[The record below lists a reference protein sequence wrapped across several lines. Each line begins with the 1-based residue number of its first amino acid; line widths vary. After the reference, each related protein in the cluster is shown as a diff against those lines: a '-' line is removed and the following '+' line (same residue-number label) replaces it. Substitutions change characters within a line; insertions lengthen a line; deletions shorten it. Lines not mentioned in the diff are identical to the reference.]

1 MNSQYSCWENPIDR
15 NLAGNS
21 PWGHKESDTTE
32 HLSIEH
38 RQQCIMI
45 ICMFTYVSVFF
56 ILGEQLKKIPG
67 FCSCELP
74 EARSHVCF
82 VPYFIS
88 CPALWHSTYQMI
100 TYIYILS
107 LVFKRIPLHT
117 LLVKFL
123 LSKINY
129 PIFWQLFSILETKDR
144 TPLLLLLICVSSFWL
159 GVHGFHI
166 CREISD
172 PPK

>member
-1 MNSQYSCWENPIDR
+1 MPGTGSASRCWVSLIILWGSPAILLDPEFGLWSCLPTHLLVGSLLNYLLFFLQFFFFFLIFSLWNYFYTFHVINVVLQQGESHRQR

-38 RQQCIMI
+38 RWQCIMI

-56 ILGEQLKKIPG
+56 ILWEQLKKITG
-67 FCSCELP
+67 FYSCELP

-88 CPALWHSTYQMI
+88 CTW
-100 TYIYILS
+100 
-107 LVFKRIPLHT
+107 LVA
-117 LLVKFL
+117 
-123 LSKINY
+123 
-129 PIFWQLFSILETKDR
+129 
-144 TPLLLLLICVSSFWL
+144 
-159 GVHGFHI
+159 
-166 CREISD
+166 
-172 PPK
+172 

>member
-1 MNSQYSCWENPIDR
+1 MPGTGSASRCWVSLIILWGSPAILLYPEFGLWSCLPAHHLVDSLLNYILFFLQFFFLIFSLLNYFYTFHVINVVLQQCMNSQYSCWENPIDR

-88 CPALWHSTYQMI
+88 CPC
-100 TYIYILS
+100 
-107 LVFKRIPLHT
+107 LVA
-117 LLVKFL
+117 
-123 LSKINY
+123 
-129 PIFWQLFSILETKDR
+129 
-144 TPLLLLLICVSSFWL
+144 
-159 GVHGFHI
+159 
-166 CREISD
+166 
-172 PPK
+172 